1 MSIPIGIFCPSEIAL
16 RRFMPAL
23 AKCPEFRFSGISY
36 ASDEEWFGSG
46 LPSVPEEVR
55 IRRSATERAKAEAFL
70 GNGGELF
77 DSYAALASAEKIDAV
92 YLPLPPG
99 LHAKWGQVALENGK
113 HLLIEKPATTRLA
126 DTRKL
131 VETARNNR
139 LALHENYMFAL
150 HDQLAAIDRIVAGGE
165 IGELRLIRISFG
177 FPRRA
182 ANDFRY
188 NRILGGGALLDCGG
202 YTIKYASMLL
212 GESARLTAA
221 TTNRTDEFEV
231 DLYGSATMVNESGVT
246 AQLAFGMDNDYKCE
260 LELWGSRGCLF
271 TGRILTAPVGF
282 VPTAVIHKGSEEQIR
297 ELPSDD
303 TFTKSIRHFKE
314 CIGNPA
320 VREGTYRRILR
331 QAELVEE
338 FRNLSGMKEI

>member
-1 MSIPIGIFCPSEIAL
+1 MNIPIGIICPSEIAL

-23 AKCPEFRFSGISY
+23 AECPEFLFSGISY
-36 ASDEEWFGSG
+36 ASDEEWFGSR
-46 LPSVPEEVR
+46 LPSIPEEAR
-55 IRRSATERAKAEAFL
+55 IQRSTAERAKAEAFL
-70 GNGGELF
+70 DKEGCLF
-77 DSYAALASAEKIDAV
+77 DSYAALASAEEIDAV

-99 LHAKWGQVALENGK
+99 LHAQWGQFALENGK
-113 HLLIEKPATTRLA
+113 HLLIEKPTATRLE

-131 VETARNNR
+131 VAIARKKR
-139 LALHENYMFAL
+139 LALHENYMFAF
-150 HDQLAAIDRIVAGGE
+150 HDQLAAIDRIVTEGE

-188 NRILGGGALLDCGG
+188 NRALGGGALLDCGG

-221 TTNRTDEFEV
+221 TSNRTDEFEV
-231 DLYGSATMVNESGVT
+231 DLYGSATMVNASGVT
-246 AQLAFGMDNDYKCE
+246 AQLGFGMDNNYKCE

-271 TGRILTAPVGF
+271 TGRILTAPAGF
-282 VPTAVIHKGSEEQIR
+282 VPTAVIRKGNEEQIR

-303 TFTKSIRHFKE
+303 TFAKSIRHFGR
-314 CIGNPA
+314 CIGDSS
-320 VREGTYRRILR
+320 VREETYRRILQ
-331 QAELVEE
+331 QAELVDE
-338 FRNLSGMKEI
+338 FKSLSGMKEI